1 MTIRIGLNYK
11 QTDDDMWFSPT
22 DINGIVKSNYDE
34 NRLYLQAFLSP
45 NKPKVKYLFNGR
57 IERKSFLVD
66 YGYLNTKQLLHSNGN
81 MFTINIDNIIKI
93 GKEVN

>member
-1 MTIRIGLNYK
+1 MTY
-11 QTDDDMWFSPT
+11 
-22 DINGIVKSNYDE
+22 
-34 NRLYLQAFLSP
+34 
-45 NKPKVKYLFNGR
+45 
-57 IERKSFLVD
+57 LVD